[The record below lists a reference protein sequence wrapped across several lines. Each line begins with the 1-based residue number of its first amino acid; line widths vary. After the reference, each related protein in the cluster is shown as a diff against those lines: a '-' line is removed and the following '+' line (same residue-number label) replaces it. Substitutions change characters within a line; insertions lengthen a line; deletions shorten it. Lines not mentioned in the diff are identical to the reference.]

1 MSLAEVAA
9 NEPKKS
15 ADPTVSSASD
25 RFDVK
30 GSVQGE
36 FCVPGRRRVRVWE
49 AQHVSSSLLLHWLMD
64 SPKEA
69 AHGVRALQLFLGS
82 VGDQDMV

>member
-1 MSLAEVAA
+1 MSLAEVAVD
-9 NEPKKS
+9 EPKKS
-15 ADPTVSSASD
+15 APTEFSASD
-25 RFDVK
+25 SSDGM

-36 FCVPGRRRVRVWE
+36 FCVPGRRRVGVWE
-49 AQHVSSSLLLHWLMD
+49 AQHFSSSLLLHWLMD
-64 SPKEA
+64 SPKET